1 MFQFTR
7 LPLRFF
13 TSEYPGMTRDGFP
26 HSGILGCA
34 CQTANRGLSQSCHA
48 LLRLLDPRHPP
59 QTLSNLTHIWAHS
72 QIALLFL
79 RTGFSCKRCFVSRA
93 VPRPPPAL
101 GSPPLQ
107 IGRGFPRNQR
117 CSIIGAA
124 NGGVKPFCAEFWKM
138 AILAKM
144 RKLAKDRI
152 ACARRPLPF
161 SPRHSHSP
169 PSFPRKRESRD
180 QRRDTRESGDKP
192 AKGSFASL
200 GARASRQHSRSCARR
215 SSS

>member
-26 HSGILGCA
+26 HSGILGYA

-101 GSPPLQ
+101 GSPPASQRTGLPSQ
-107 IGRGFPRNQR
+107 PTMFHYRGGERRRQAFLRRKSDFGENTEISERQNRPR
-117 CSIIGAA
+117 A
-124 NGGVKPFCAEFWKM
+124 P
-138 AILAKM
+138 LA
-144 RKLAKDRI
+144 
-152 ACARRPLPF
+152 
-161 SPRHSHSP
+161 H
-169 PSFPRKRESRD
+169 
-180 QRRDTRESGDKP
+180 T
-192 AKGSFASL
+192 
-200 GARASRQHSRSCARR
+200 
-215 SSS
+215 